1 MSTNRKVI
9 GRTFTQSALS
19 ETTSED
25 GYSQRFTLAS
35 GKSALF
41 HLETI
46 EAAKVAESTFVLL
59 ETNGRDQSA
68 LTNESLTDI
77 TRTIKLQQFFPA
89 IGRKVNGRIEILDGS
104 RRRAGA
110 IIAKVGLNILVT
122 VAEISVDD
130 ARQLAADI
138 QTAKEHNLR
147 EVGLRLLMLR
157 ESGMNQKEIAASQNM
172 SEAKVTRAIQAASV
186 PSEMLLPFP
195 VQSELTYPDYKFLLG
210 LNEQFL
216 AKGVNADELIE
227 QVVELKSHLSE
238 TYASDEYKTAIM
250 NLFKE
255 VSTGLLEN
263 PAKDVT
269 VVKKL
274 WDFVEKDK
282 YARKKTKGRLVNYE
296 FSRLTKD
303 LQDELDAVILATI
316 EKHLSK

>member
-1 MSTNRKVI
+1 MTIKKPI
-9 GRTFTQSALS
+9 GRTFRESAPN

-35 GKSALF
+35 GKSAMF

-46 EAAKVAESTFVLL
+46 EASKVAEATFVQL

-89 IGRKVNGRIEILDGS
+89 IGRKVDGRIEILDGS

-110 IIAKVGLNILVT
+110 IIEKVGLNILVT
-122 VAEISVDD
+122 FAEISVAD

-157 ESGMNQKEIAASQNM
+157 DSGMNQKEIAASQKM

-186 PSEMLLPFP
+186 PSELLLPFP
-195 VQSELTYPDYKFLLG
+195 VQSELTYPDYKFLLS
-210 LNEQFL
+210 LHEQL
-216 AKGVNADELIE
+216 QAKGMSSDELID
-227 QVVELKSHLSE
+227 QVTELKSNV
-238 TYASDEYKTAIM
+238 SDSHAPDEFKTAIM

-255 VSTGLLEN
+255 VSPTLLER
-263 PAKDVT
+263 PGKDSFVT
-269 VVKKL
+269 HKL
-274 WDFVEKDK
+274 WNFAEKDK

-296 FSRLTKD
+296 FSRLSKE
-303 LQDELDAVILATI
+303 LQDELDAAILATI
-316 EKHLSK
+316 EKHLSE